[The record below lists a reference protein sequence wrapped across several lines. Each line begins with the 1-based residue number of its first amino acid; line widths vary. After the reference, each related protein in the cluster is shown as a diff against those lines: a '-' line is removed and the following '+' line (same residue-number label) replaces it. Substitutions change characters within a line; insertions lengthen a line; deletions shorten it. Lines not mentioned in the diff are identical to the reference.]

1 MQKATKT
8 QALTT
13 EQREHLAYQTFQW
26 WREVFIQGRRFLD
39 ALDADTEDDPWTGN
53 SPIGSFVAEKLFLIT
68 AIHHAIE
75 HLEKLDYEM
84 VRFGPS
90 PFTQVFFEI
99 EKVAPL
105 EDIRNLRNM
114 NEHSLDY
121 LAGTGYMQDHYQ
133 SIVGRNGVSFITNA
147 AWTIVHSG
155 ANILLVGNIP
165 IDCLLSTMKEQFP
178 YVQSKTKEIFMRGA

>member
-121 LAGTGYMQDHYQ
+121 LAGTGYMQDRYQ

-155 ANILLVGNIP
+155 ANILLVGNVP